1 MTNAQKRRTLR
12 ILCAEDHELICELL
26 GKALSDAGH
35 QVECVLDGQAAWE
48 RLCTEPTAFDVLITD
63 HQMPKLTGLAL
74 VEKVR
79 TTTFAGRIVVESG
92 NLTPE
97 LEAAYWALGV
107 HRIVRKVTR
116 PDFIANLVAEL
127 R

>member
-1 MTNAQKRRTLR
+1 MYKR
-12 ILCAEDHELICELL
+12 
-26 GKALSDAGH
+26 
-35 QVECVLDGQAAWE
+35 Q
-48 RLCTEPTAFDVLITD
+48 AFDVLITD

-107 HRIVRKVTR
+107 DRIVRKVTR
-116 PDFIANLVAEL
+116 PDFIANLVADL